1 MSRLRFEIR
10 GVIAILA
17 VVALALGCSS
27 APKTEVHDN
36 YDPDTDWRQVRSF
49 VWLGIQAQRG
59 YSEFDVK
66 RLANAIRDELQ
77 RKGLEIVGDEV
88 FADVGVAAYL
98 GVLPKAVDA
107 WKRSD
112 GFLWTKDKELVS
124 AGMLVVEVVD
134 LSKRRVIWVGTA
146 ERELQTNP
154 TPDQTQRNIKDV
166 VKKLFATFPPES

>member
-1 MSRLRFEIR
+1 MSRFRFEIR
-10 GVIAILA
+10 GVVAALA
-17 VVALALGCSS
+17 TVVLALGCSS
-27 APKTEVHDN
+27 SPKTEVRDN
-36 YDPDTDWRQVRSF
+36 YDPDTDWSRMRSF

-77 RKGLEIVGDEV
+77 QKGLEIVGDEV

-98 GVLPKAVDA
+98 GVLPKAVDS
-107 WKRSD
+107 WKRTD

-124 AGMLVVEVVD
+124 AGMLVVEVID
-134 LSKRRVIWVGTA
+134 LSKGGVIWVGTA

-154 TPDQTQRNIKDV
+154 TPDQTKRNIKDV
-166 VKKLFATFPPES
+166 VKKLFAAFPPKS